1 MDRGAVGMGVF
12 LLAGGTAVILIA
24 SVKRVES
31 VPPAASTLAQ
41 ASDGMTLTT
50 ITDPVLAF
58 QKAFWRRPAR
68 DDLNAE
74 RREWS
79 TSAEGVKQ
87 WRWFLA
93 VKPGPALRDWLAG
106 NPFSLART
114 GAPDRPTMA
123 PAWLPKVSKEFI
135 LQQKADDH
143 LTFMWSAHRLSL
155 HASDSGYGFAAPSA
169 EPWVVK
175 WLEGGADSSPRS
187 D

>member
-1 MDRGAVGMGVF
+1 MGVF
-12 LLAGGTAVILIA
+12 LLAGGTAGILIA

-50 ITDPVLAF
+50 ITDPVLVF

-79 TSAEGVKQ
+79 TSADGVRQ

-93 VKPGPALRDWLAG
+93 VKPGPALREWLAG
-106 NPFSLART
+106 NPFSLGETSSPA
-114 GAPDRPTMA
+114 DLDSA
-123 PAWLPKVSKEFI
+123 PAWFPKASKEFI
-135 LQQKADDH
+135 I
-143 LTFMWSAHRLSL
+143 
-155 HASDSGYGFAAPSA
+155 
-169 EPWVVK
+169 
-175 WLEGGADSSPRS
+175 
-187 D
+187 